1 MSVQSEHV
9 TLIQIKQK
17 FHLQPGVL
25 GQEQCGTTHYTPQAH
40 PEAQLVELDCPLEV
54 RVVELDAK
62 VEMLHLVEVLLILMQ
77 GHGDVVKPLQ
87 KSYQDNRLYNNNNIT
102 PIPRIIML
110 INNMQ
115 VNLLRLADPEV
126 VDPQTTL
133 LMDHIMV
140 ETIIIMAF
148 PLEEIF
154 IITAFLE
161 VATMVVVIS
170 LEVVDLQDLQDLVDP
185 QEVVLLVVIPM
196 VIRGVTVLSAL
207 TVIEWTAS
215 VEL

>member
-1 MSVQSEHV
+1 M
-9 TLIQIKQK
+9 
-17 FHLQPGVL
+17 
-25 GQEQCGTTHYTPQAH
+25 
-40 PEAQLVELDCPLEV
+40 VELACLLEV
-54 RVVELDAK
+54 RAVELDAK

-77 GHGDVVKPLQ
+77 GHEDVVKPLLNP
-87 KSYQDNRLYNNNNIT
+87 YQDNRLYNNNNIT
-102 PIPRIIML
+102 PIPSIIML

-126 VDPQTTL
+126 VDPQTIL

-154 IITAFLE
+154 IITAFQE

-185 QEVVLLVVIPM
+185 QEVVLLVVIPT
-196 VIRGVTVLSAL
+196 VIRGVMAL
-207 TVIEWTAS
+207 PVPIVIEWTAS
-215 VEL
+215 VER